1 MLLRAEAISKS
12 FGGVRAVS
20 KVSLETGQQEIRG
33 IIGPNGA
40 GKTTIFNLLTGVYPL
55 DEGRVV
61 FQDRDITSRKP
72 HQIIWCGM
80 TRTFQNI
87 RLFTNLTVLD
97 NLKVAYSWKTRYGV
111 WGGML
116 RLPGVR
122 RIEREIEER
131 ARYCLDFLGLDQHR
145 LAMPTSLP
153 YGVQR
158 RIELARALMPGPRL
172 ILLDEPAAGLNPSE
186 VRQLIDVI
194 HTIFERERLSIV
206 VVEHHMEVIMDI
218 CRWIYVLDFGVT
230 IAEGAPRDIQSN
242 PKVLSAY
249 LGREE

>member
-1 MLLRAEAISKS
+1 MLLSADTISKS
-12 FGGVRAVS
+12 FGGVKAVS
-20 KVSLETGQQEIRG
+20 RVSLESGEREIRG

-40 GKTTIFNLLTGVYPL
+40 GKTTVFNLLTGVYPM
-55 DEGRVV
+55 DEGRVL
-61 FQDRDITSRKP
+61 FQGKDITRYKP
-72 HQIIWCGM
+72 HQIIWCGI

-87 RLFTNLTVLD
+87 RLFTSLTVLD

-111 WGGML
+111 AGGMF

-131 ARYCLDFLGLDQHR
+131 ARYCLDFLGLDQYR
-145 LAMPTSLP
+145 TAMPASLP
-153 YGVQR
+153 YGIQR
-158 RIELARALMPGPRL
+158 RIELARALMPAPKL

-194 HTIFERERLSIV
+194 HTIFEREQLSII

-230 IAEGAPRDIQSN
+230 IAEGAPAEIQCN

-249 LGREE
+249 LGKDE